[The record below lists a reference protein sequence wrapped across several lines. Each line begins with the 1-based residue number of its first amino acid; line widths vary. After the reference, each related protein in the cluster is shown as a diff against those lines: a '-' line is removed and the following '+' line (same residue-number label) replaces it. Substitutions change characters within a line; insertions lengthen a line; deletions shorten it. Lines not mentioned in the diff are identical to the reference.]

1 MILAKTTLILDEEQS
16 EQLRRLWNDTI
27 PHAVKRAVVLAQPYI
42 VVDGEFVDPMTVS
55 VAIFNA
61 SATAGLRE
69 VVASAI
75 QAPLDPSDMLP
86 PNAEKGGTE

>member
-27 PHAVKRAVVLAQPYI
+27 THAVKRVVVIAQPCI
-42 VVDGEFVDPMTVS
+42 VVDGEFVDPITVS

-69 VVASAI
+69 VVVSAI

-86 PNAEKGGTE
+86 SDAEKGGAK